1 MQRQT
6 MRIRMDEEREDRL
19 RRLMQAT
26 GENTKAG
33 AIDVAVKH
41 YLNDL
46 RNKQRVADDLD
57 AEVVE
62 ELSTPWIPM
71 ERETSVGRE

>member
-1 MQRQT
+1 
-6 MRIRMDEEREDRL
+6 MDEEREDRL

-33 AIDVAVKH
+33 AIDTAVKH
-41 YLNDL
+41 YLQDL

-57 AEVVE
+57 TDVLE

-71 ERETSVGRE
+71 NRETSVGPQE